1 MAVVY
6 LITDYGNMSLDAT
19 DSVQQT
25 FTNQVTEYPVESGFD
40 YTKGVLAK
48 SDTYSVSGIISDYH
62 LSDSRDF
69 RSDESLTLLKQ
80 VKEARS
86 TVTLVARSRVITDLV
101 IESIN
106 AIESVSDGYSKR
118 VTINL
123 KEVRTASSATTTV
136 PRTAKVVEATGDD
149 VADLTDSTS
158 NKGSKAK
165 EALSEEEEEDQ
176 YTTLAGWFKD
186 GYEYLEEESE

>member
-176 YTTLAGWFKD
+176 YATLTGWFKD